1 MKIAVTV
8 WENRIS
14 PVFDA
19 SRRLL
24 VATIEKG
31 CMVDRSYVIFDPAL
45 PANLAKILLR
55 LEVPVLI
62 CGAVSQVPATVLTAA
77 GITLVPFITG
87 QVEPVLAAYAQGTP
101 LAPTFTMPGCHDDPP
116 AARKAAKPRSPGSPP
131 DNPLMD
137 RRTP

>member
-8 WENRIS
+8 WEDRIS

-24 VATIEKG
+24 VATIENSRI
-31 CMVDRSYVIFDPAL
+31 VDRSYVIFDPGF
-45 PANLAKILLR
+45 PANLAKILSR

-77 GITLVPFITG
+77 GVTLVPFIAG
-87 QVEPVLAAYAQGTP
+87 QVEPVLAACAQGMP
-101 LAPTFTMPGCHDDPP
+101 LAPTFIMPGCHDGSP
-116 AARKAAKPRSPGSPP
+116 ATRKPAKPRPPG
-131 DNPLMD
+131 NPLND
-137 RRTP
+137 RRIP

>member
-8 WENRIS
+8 WEDRIS

-24 VATIEKG
+24 VATIENSRI
-31 CMVDRSYVIFDPAL
+31 VERSYVIFDPGL

-62 CGAVSQVPATVLTAA
+62 CGAVSQVPATILTAA
-77 GITLVPFITG
+77 GVTLVPFIAG
-87 QVEPVLAAYAQGTP
+87 QVEPVLAAYAQGMS
-101 LAPTFTMPGCHDDPP
+101 LAPTFIMPGCHDGPS
-116 AARKAAKPRSPGSPP
+116 ATRKPAKPRPPGKRL
-131 DNPLMD
+131 ND
-137 RRTP
+137 RRIP